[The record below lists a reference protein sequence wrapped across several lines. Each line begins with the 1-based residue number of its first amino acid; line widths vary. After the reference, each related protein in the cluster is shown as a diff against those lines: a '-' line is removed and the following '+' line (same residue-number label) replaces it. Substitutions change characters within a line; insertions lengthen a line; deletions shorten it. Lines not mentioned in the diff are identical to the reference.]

1 MKKKIT
7 VSLLVAGAVLLA
19 GCQKTG
25 LMDGSKSSVKFSA
38 VSSTS
43 IDTKAVYAT
52 GDDAYTIEGNKKYQ
66 RIDWQ
71 AGDQI
76 FVWSDKATDRADAD
90 QKWSLYSVTS
100 SITNSGRLSTASVT
114 ASNGNGLVWGEAGA
128 YTFFGVYPGSST
140 AFDGNVYSASI
151 ASDQGVWDA
160 SSNELPLYGYM
171 TAAKQVN
178 FSGDEDDLPE
188 VKLSFEPAFTAFEI
202 NLKSKDK
209 ALSISS
215 FELSSE
221 DEALAGPFGIS
232 FNGTTRTFDLSQAT
246 SQVVSVSF
254 AEGTQI
260 APATESASAKELTFT
275 VFALPQDY
283 TKLTIR
289 FTVIVDGTDPVQTRT
304 LSLKL
309 MEKDET
315 TGEPSNY
322 ITFPAC
328 AKHVLTGIQMGDVWS
343 FKTITLNGFVIEWDP
358 EDVTYEI
365 TDGLPQ
371 ASQFQVHGTDI
382 YNVYQ
387 LHPNNADAKA
397 LRQTWVLGN
406 NTAYVSFKVIS
417 PAGGTWE
424 IVPQGDI
431 EKFTITGDLSGNINP
446 RLATTAT
453 KVSFSITPNGA
464 VDGDKIWFKTYVTD
478 TKGTDDT
485 SDDITYSLDSET
497 QLYDARGY
505 HYFVINDPLPADPV
519 EP

>member
-1 MKKKIT
+1 MKKNISL
-7 VSLLVAGAVLLA
+7 SLLFAVAVLLA

-43 IDTKAVYAT
+43 IDTKAAYAT
-52 GDDAYTIEGNKKYQ
+52 GDDAYIIEGSKKYQ

-76 FVWSDKATDRADAD
+76 FVWSDKATDRVDAN

-140 AFDGNVYSASI
+140 AFDGSVYSANI
-151 ASDQGVWDA
+151 DSDQGVWDA
-160 SSNELPLYGYM
+160 SSNKLPSYGYM
-171 TAAKQVN
+171 TAAKQVT

-221 DEALAGPFGIS
+221 AEALAGPFGIS

-246 SQVVSVSF
+246 SQKVTVSF

-260 APATESASAKELTFT
+260 APATDTASEKELNFT

-328 AKHVLTGIQMGDVWS
+328 VKHVLTGIQMGDVWN
-343 FKTITLNGFVIEWDP
+343 FKTITLKGFVIEWDP
-358 EDVTYEI
+358 EDVTYET

-371 ASQFQVHGTDI
+371 ASQFQVHGTNI
-382 YNVYQ
+382 NNVYQ

-397 LRQTWVLGN
+397 LRQTWVLGE

-424 IVPQGDI
+424 IVPQGDT
-431 EKFTITGDLSGNINP
+431 EKFTITGALSGDINP
-446 RLATTAT
+446 RGANTAT
-453 KVSFSITPNGA
+453 KVSFSVTPNGA

-478 TKGTDDT
+478 TDG
-485 SDDITYSLDSET
+485 ITYSLDSET

>member
-1 MKKKIT
+1 MKKNIS
-7 VSLLVAGAVLLA
+7 VSLLFAVAVLLA

-25 LMDGSKSSVKFSA
+25 LLDGSKSSVKFSA

-43 IDTKAVYAT
+43 IDTKAAYAT
-52 GDDAYTIEGNKKYQ
+52 GDDAYTIEGGKKYQ

-76 FVWSDKATDRADAD
+76 FVWSDKATDRADAN

-114 ASNGNGLVWGEAGA
+114 ATNGNGLVWGEGGD
-128 YTFFGVYPGSST
+128 YTFYGVYPGSSN
-140 AFDGNVYSASI
+140 AFDGSVYSASI
-151 ASDQGVWDA
+151 ASDQGEWSA
-160 SSNELPLYGYM
+160 RANGLPSYGYM
-171 TAAKQVN
+171 TAAKQVT

-202 NLKSKDK
+202 NLKSNDK

-221 DEALAGPFGIS
+221 AEALAGPFGIS
-232 FNGTTRTFDLSQAT
+232 FNGTARTFDLSQAT
-246 SQVVSVSF
+246 SQTVSVSF

-260 APATESASAKELTFT
+260 APATETASAKELNFT

-309 MEKDET
+309 MEKEEG
-315 TGEPSNY
+315 TGALNY

-328 AKHVLTGIQMGDVWS
+328 AKHVLTGIQMSDVWS
-343 FKTITLNGFVIEWDP
+343 FKTITLNGVVIEWNQ
-358 EDVTYEI
+358 EDITYEI

-397 LRQTWVLGN
+397 LRQTWVLGE

-424 IVPQGDI
+424 IEPQGDT
-431 EKFTITGDLSGNINP
+431 EKFTITGDLSGDINP
-446 RLATTAT
+446 RGATSAT
-453 KVSFSITPNGA
+453 KVSFSVTPNGA
-464 VDGDKIWFKTYVTD
+464 ADGDKIWFKTYVTD
-478 TKGTDDT
+478 TDG
-485 SDDITYSLDSET
+485 ITYSLDSET